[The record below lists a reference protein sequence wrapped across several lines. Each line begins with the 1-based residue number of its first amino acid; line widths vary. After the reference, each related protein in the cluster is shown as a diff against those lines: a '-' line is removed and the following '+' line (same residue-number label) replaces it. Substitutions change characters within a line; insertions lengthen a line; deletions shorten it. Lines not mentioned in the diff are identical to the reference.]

1 MSQLSQS
8 QILDFHNSGFPN
20 RTYLTQWGRF
30 DIQLQLVNAEADQ
43 ERVIPSGQWRF
54 RTEAK
59 VTGVI
64 TPVGEGRGGVHF
76 PAAAAFFQLW
86 LLSTQGIYWKGEV
99 KMCERSLQSH
109 ITVRGKISNSLH
121 TLADRHAN
129 NNSLILS

>member
-30 DIQLQLVNAEADQ
+30 DIRLQLVNAEADQ

-64 TPVGEGRGGVHF
+64 TPVGEGRG
-76 PAAAAFFQLW
+76 AFSSSSCVFSAVVAKHSGH
-86 LLSTQGIYWKGEV
+86 LL
-99 KMCERSLQSH
+99 ER
-109 ITVRGKISNSLH
+109 
-121 TLADRHAN
+121 
-129 NNSLILS
+129 